1 MVKFLIST
9 ISICRVSFLSYLEF
23 GKSLRVFATS
33 LAKWKMQRIP
43 VHASLRSR
51 ALVCVCVWARA
62 KKRFIVNGRIF
73 ELW

>member
-43 VHASLRSR
+43 VHASLRAR
-51 ALVCVCVWARA
+51 ARSYARVCVGACEETLYR
-62 KKRFIVNGRIF
+62 
-73 ELW
+73 